1 MYLYICFNK
10 KNNNTQNKQ
19 IMKTTKINFAL
30 LFFAILFSGFA
41 NSQQQLFQADKYQL
55 DPSDE
60 TEVIID
66 DIVNPID
73 ESLEPFKARIYPN
86 PSLTGKVKMSWLDN
100 QNVDKILLLPDNFD
114 NFVKIDV
121 KDVKEITIDNLE
133 NGYYYVKFYFN
144 QELLATQKLKVIK
157 E

>member
-1 MYLYICFNK
+1 MN
-10 KNNNTQNKQ
+10 
-19 IMKTTKINFAL
+19 TTKFNIAL
-30 LFFAILFSGFA
+30 LLIAMAFSAYVSG
-41 NSQQQLFQADKYQL
+41 QQHLIQADKYQL

-73 ESLEPFKARIYPN
+73 ESLEPFKALIYPN

-144 QELLATQKLKVIK
+144 QELLATQKLMVIK

>member
-1 MYLYICFNK
+1 MN
-10 KNNNTQNKQ
+10 
-19 IMKTTKINFAL
+19 TTKFNIAL
-30 LFFAILFSGFA
+30 LLIAMAFSAYVSG
-41 NSQQQLFQADKYQL
+41 QQHLIQADKYQL

>member
-1 MYLYICFNK
+1 MN
-10 KNNNTQNKQ
+10 
-19 IMKTTKINFAL
+19 TTKFNIAL
-30 LFFAILFSGFA
+30 LLIAMAFSAYVSG
-41 NSQQQLFQADKYQL
+41 QQHLIQADKYQL

-73 ESLEPFKARIYPN
+73 ESLEPFKALIYPN

-100 QNVDKILLLPDNFD
+100 QNVDKIILLPDNFD

-144 QELLATQKLKVIK
+144 QELLATQKLMVIK

>member
-1 MYLYICFNK
+1 MN
-10 KNNNTQNKQ
+10 
-19 IMKTTKINFAL
+19 TTKFNIAL
-30 LFFAILFSGFA
+30 LLIAMAFSAYVSG
-41 NSQQQLFQADKYQL
+41 QQHLIQADKYQL

-73 ESLEPFKARIYPN
+73 EAAEPFKALIYPN

-114 NFVKIDV
+114 NVVEIHV
-121 KDVKEITIDNLE
+121 KDAKEITIDSLE
-133 NGYYYVKFYFN
+133 NGHYYVKFYFN
-144 QELLATQKLKVIK
+144 QQLLATQKLKVMK

>member
-1 MYLYICFNK
+1 MN
-10 KNNNTQNKQ
+10 
-19 IMKTTKINFAL
+19 TTKFNIAL
-30 LFFAILFSGFA
+30 LLIAMAFSAYVSG
-41 NSQQQLFQADKYQL
+41 QQHLIQADKYQL

-73 ESLEPFKARIYPN
+73 ESLEPFKALIYPN

-100 QNVDKILLLPDNFD
+100 QNVDKIILLPDNFD

>member
-1 MYLYICFNK
+1 MN
-10 KNNNTQNKQ
+10 
-19 IMKTTKINFAL
+19 TTKFNIAL
-30 LFFAILFSGFA
+30 LLAAMAFSAYVSG
-41 NSQQQLFQADKYQL
+41 QQHLIQADKYQL

-60 TEVIID
+60 TEIIID

-73 ESLEPFKARIYPN
+73 EAAEPFKALIYPN

-114 NFVKIDV
+114 NVVEIHV
-121 KDVKEITIDNLE
+121 KDAKEITIDSLE
-133 NGYYYVKFYFN
+133 NGHYYVKFYFN
-144 QELLATQKLKVIK
+144 QQLLATQKLKVMK